1 VTATPTMPAASAPA
15 PALLDVYAR
24 VGPMLVGGHGAELV
38 AEDGTR
44 YLDFVAGIGV
54 NALGYDHP
62 VIRGAIER
70 ALGHGL
76 VHVSNLYRTEPGE
89 RLAEELV
96 ARSFADRAF
105 FCNSGAEANEA
116 AFKFARK
123 WSGKSEIVAF
133 SGSFHGRLFAT
144 LAATDRPDYR
154 KPFEPLVPG
163 IRIVPREEWAAVDQA
178 VSASRTA
185 AVIVEPVQGEGGV
198 RPLDAEWLAFVREL
212 CDSRGVAVIF
222 DEVQC
227 GLGRT
232 GTLFA
237 YEQTGVVPDILT
249 LAKPLA
255 GGLPMGA
262 VLVTSAVAAAL
273 KPGDH
278 ATTFGGGPLVAG
290 VALDV
295 LRTIADP
302 EFLAD
307 VRRKGDWLGARLG
320 RLAGAARRV
329 KAVRGR
335 GLLWGL
341 ELAEPAAPF
350 VTAARE
356 RGVLVLTAGP
366 EVIRIIPPLVIT
378 EAELERGV
386 VTLEEV
392 LA

>member
-1 VTATPTMPAASAPA
+1 MTTASTVVPAAPG
-15 PALLDVYAR
+15 ALLGVYAP
-24 VGPMLVGGHGAELV
+24 VGPRFVGGDGAELI

-54 NALGYDHP
+54 NALGYNHP
-62 VIRGAIER
+62 VVREAVAH
-70 ALGHGL
+70 ALSTGL
-76 VHVSNLYRTEPGE
+76 IHVSNLYRTEPAE

-144 LAATDRPDYR
+144 LAATDRPEFK

-163 IRIVPREEWAAVDQA
+163 IRIVPVEDWAAVDHA

-198 RPLDAEWLAFVREL
+198 RPIDPEWLVFLREL

-237 YEQTGVVPDILT
+237 YEQTGVVPDVLT

-262 VLVTSAVAAAL
+262 VLLRDAIAGAL

-278 ATTFGGGPLVAG
+278 ATTFGGGPLVAS
-290 VALDV
+290 VALEV
-295 LRTIADP
+295 VRTIARPD
-302 EFLAD
+302 FLAA
-307 VRRKGDWLGARLG
+307 VRQKAEWLGARLAG
-320 RLAGAARRV
+320 LATRSAKVRD
-329 KAVRGR
+329 VRGR
-335 GLLWGL
+335 GLMWGI
-341 ELAEPAAPF
+341 ELAEPVAPY

-356 RGVLVLTAGP
+356 RGLLVLTAGAN
-366 EVIRIIPPLVIT
+366 VLRLLPPLVVT
-378 EAELERGV
+378 RQELERG
-386 VTLEEV
+386 TAILEEI

>member
-1 VTATPTMPAASAPA
+1 VTATSTAASASPA
-15 PALLDVYAR
+15 ALLGVYAR
-24 VGPMLVGGHGAELV
+24 VGPLFVAGDGAELV

-54 NALGYDHP
+54 NALGYNHP
-62 VIRGAIER
+62 VVREAVER
-70 ALGHGL
+70 ALGTGL

-96 ARSFADRAF
+96 GRSFADQVF

-123 WSGKSEIVAF
+123 WSGKTEIVAF

-144 LAATDRPDYR
+144 LAATDRPEYR

-163 IRIVPREEWAAVDQA
+163 VRIVPREDWAVVDHA

-198 RPLDAEWLAFVREL
+198 RPVDPEWLGFLREL

-237 YEQTGVVPDILT
+237 YEQTGVVPDVLT

-262 VLVTSAVAAAL
+262 VLLRDAIAAAL

-278 ATTFGGGPLVAG
+278 ATTFGGGPLVSS
-290 VALDV
+290 VALAV
-295 LRTIADP
+295 VRTIAEPD
-302 EFLAD
+302 FLTA
-307 VRRKGDWLGARLG
+307 VRQKSEWLAT
-320 RLAGAARRV
+320 RLASLAARSPRV
-329 KAVRGR
+329 REIRGR
-335 GLLWGL
+335 GLMWGL

-356 RGVLVLTAGP
+356 RGLLVLTAGAN
-366 EVIRIIPPLVIT
+366 VLRLVPPLVIT
-378 EAELERGV
+378 PHDLERGV
-386 VTLEEV
+386 AILEEV
-392 LA
+392 LT